1 MKRYTVNLRSP
12 GWNEQ
17 TRHGLEKLMQR
28 GAGRGLPVVFDF
40 DNTIIC
46 GDIGEA
52 TLAMLTR
59 QGLLETTRLSDTLSP
74 PFRLPDGRRITL
86 KSGPDLTSYYEA
98 YLAPTAHGQRDP
110 TPLANGYAWAVE
122 VMEGLT
128 PADVIE
134 ATRESRKFARPH
146 GPGFIEVTPGKTAFP
161 APTFYPEMVELV
173 AGFVC
178 RGFDVWIVSASNVWT
193 IRWMLE
199 HELNPRLRELGV
211 KRGLRADHVVGVST
225 LLTDRQGGL
234 HKDALLLKENARYT
248 ALDEKTLRRFR
259 LTSRL
264 QFPVP
269 TYSGKIACISDLIG
283 RRPYFGAGDSPG
295 DHAMLAFCK
304 NRLWI
309 ARLEK
314 PVFQKL
320 TARLIIQTGRAKWLV
335 QSAIAKPT
343 PEFVANLASLSQRL
357 GKLTPEISKAAG
369 IISALGE
376 RRLRSRPK
384 SDRVWPTS
392 CISNLD

>member
-1 MKRYTVNLRSP
+1 MYGMKHDPVKLHSP
-12 GWNEQ
+12 GWNGQ
-17 TRHGLEKLMQR
+17 TRRGLEKLIQR

-52 TLAMLTR
+52 TLAMLVR
-59 QGLLETTRLSDTLSP
+59 HGLIKAKRISETLSP

-98 YLAPTAHGQRDP
+98 YLAPTAHGQSDP

-122 VMEGLT
+122 VMEGLS

-134 ATRESRKFARPH
+134 ATLMSREFAQPR
-146 GPGFIEVTPGKTAFP
+146 GPGFIEVTPGKTSFP

-173 AGFVC
+173 AAFLC

-193 IRWMLE
+193 VRWMVQ
-199 HELNPRLRELGV
+199 HELNPRLREHGA
-211 KRGLRADHVVGVST
+211 KGGLRADHVVGVST
-225 LLTDRQGGL
+225 LLTDRRGGL
-234 HKDALLLKENARYT
+234 HKDALLVKENAPYA
-248 ALDEKTLRRFR
+248 ALEEKTLRRFR

-269 TYSGKIACISDLIG
+269 TYSGKIACICDVIG
-283 RRPYFGAGDSPG
+283 ERPYFGVGDSPG

-314 PVFQKL
+314 PGFQKI
-320 TARLIIQTGRAKWLV
+320 TARLMARAGPGGWLV
-335 QSAIAKPT
+335 QPTLAKKCPG
-343 PEFVANLASLSQRL
+343 FVADLKSLPHRL
-357 GKLTPEISKAAG
+357 GDVPQDIRSAA
-369 IISALGE
+369 
-376 RRLRSRPK
+376 
-384 SDRVWPTS
+384 RVAS
-392 CISNLD
+392 SLNARCH